1 MSTNYRIPIP
11 ALGFQ
16 PPVYACRYND
26 KPFELDGNLEKEFW
40 RNIPFTDNFVDIEGS
55 IRPVPRFRTRAKMA
69 WDKENLYIGALL
81 EGDEIWAN
89 LTEHD
94 CVIFHDNDFE
104 IFIDPDSDTQA
115 YFEYEMNAL
124 NTTWDLLLTKAYRDN
139 GKPVNG
145 LEIKGLRSAVYIDG
159 KLNKPGSHNRFW
171 SVEVVIPFAA
181 LQECAAENRPP
192 LPGEYYRVN
201 FSRVQWKVD
210 IVGGAFQKRLNKD
223 TGRPLPEDNW
233 VWAPTGVINIHY
245 PELWAF
251 LFFTDEP
258 KSSRDFSVPEDELRK
273 WELRKLYYA
282 QQAYLDETGSYTD
295 SLDALKE
302 VLARLSPCEAN
313 KTVAELPYSLSVTP
327 HSFEITCPAADGKS
341 VLAIFSDGK
350 TSSFSLPRA

>member
-1 MSTNYRIPIP
+1 MNYRIPIP
-11 ALGFQ
+11 AVDFH
-16 PPVYACRYND
+16 PPIYACRFND
-26 KPFELDGNLEKEFW
+26 KPFQLDGNLDKEFW

-69 WDKENLYIGALL
+69 WDHENLYFGALL
-81 EGDEIWAN
+81 EGDEIWAT

-94 CVIFHDNDFE
+94 SVIFQDNDFE
-104 IFIDPDSDTQA
+104 IFVDPDSDTQA
-115 YFEYEMNAL
+115 YTEYEMNAL

-145 LEIKGLRSAVYIDG
+145 LELKGLRSAVYIDG
-159 KLNKPGSHNRFW
+159 KLNKPGSHNHSW
-171 SVEVVIPFAA
+171 SVEIVIPFAA
-181 LQECAAENRPP
+181 LSECAAENRAPVS
-192 LPGEYYRVN
+192 GEYYRVN

-210 IVGGAFQKRLNKD
+210 IKEGAFAKRLDKE

-258 KSSRDFSVPEDELRK
+258 RSSKDFSIPEDELRK

-282 QQAYLDETGSYTD
+282 QQAHWDETGSYSD
-295 SLDALKE
+295 CLDVLKE
-302 VLARLSPCEAN
+302 TLARLSPCEAN
-313 KTVAELPYSLSVTP
+313 KTVQELPFQLSTTP
-327 HSFEITCPAADGKS
+327 HTFEITCPSQDGART
-341 VLAIFSDGK
+341 LAIFSDGK
-350 TSSFSLPRA
+350 TTSFSS